1 MNPVTT
7 AGQATRE
14 SALLISGAVALPST
28 RTQEVSEAVMRAA
41 ALQAS
46 VIGLDKP
53 AAKAIATEL
62 AARRDAALA
71 QAKSTFEASDKSDAA
86 QRVLKQESATVRKLF
101 DGEGRAIEQ
110 LRSQTAFTEVP
121 AEQRATPDFRE
132 MPEGTPRRVLVP
144 YRFGEEV
151 DDPYF
156 NAGTPPRVYDPF
168 LATTL
173 AFQPT
178 GEVRPEDKA
187 IVIFLHGAGA
197 MYSNSNALL
206 GLINDVTKLETNGQK
221 KRAFASVA
229 VDLPYHGF
237 GARDDSLRDVDA
249 YMAYLHLIVQRYA
262 AYGKPIFLFGRS
274 FGANSAIEYA
284 CRYDDITGV
293 IAMSGFHKDWE
304 AENIANMHANGFAIN
319 QDGLDF
325 AMGIANHLSYFDPGA
340 RPLVGGLILYG
351 EKDVEYDPV
360 KQRALWPVLGAAL
373 GYAVRGF
380 ENGEHNLFDP
390 KNPEVLREARA
401 LVQGFILEQIA
412 ASNG

>member
-14 SALLISGAVALPST
+14 SAFLIARAASHPSGPTQGVSTAAICAVAL
-28 RTQEVSEAVMRAA
+28 
-41 ALQAS
+41 QAP
-46 VIGLDKP
+46 VVDLDKP
-53 AAKAIATEL
+53 AAKIIAAEL
-62 AARRDAALA
+62 ATCRDTALA
-71 QAKSTFEASDKSDAA
+71 RAKSAFETSDKSEAA
-86 QRVLKQESATVRKLF
+86 QRVLKQESATARKLF
-101 DGEGRAIEQ
+101 DGEARAIEQ

-121 AEQRATPDFRE
+121 IEQRIAPHFRD
-132 MPEGTPRRVLVP
+132 MPEGTPQRVLVP

-173 AFQPT
+173 TFQPT

-206 GLINDVTKLETNGQK
+206 GLINDVVKLEANGQK

-284 CRYDDITGV
+284 CRYDDIAGV

-325 AMGIANHLSYFDPGA
+325 AMGIANRLSYFDPGA

-351 EKDVEYDPV
+351 ERDVEYDPV

-373 GYAVRGF
+373 GYAVHGF

-390 KNPEVLREARA
+390 KNPEVLREARG
-401 LVQGFILEQIA
+401 LVQGFMLEQIA